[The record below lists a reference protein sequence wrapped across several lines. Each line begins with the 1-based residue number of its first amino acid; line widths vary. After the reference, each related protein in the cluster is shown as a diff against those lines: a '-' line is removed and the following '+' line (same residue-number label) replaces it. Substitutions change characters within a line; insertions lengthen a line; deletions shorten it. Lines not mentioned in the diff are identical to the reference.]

1 MSPTGLP
8 SPTSGSPGKQ
18 ITTVQGPPWL
28 LKLLTPLFARHI
40 AAQLS
45 KKHPG
50 MSPEEIGA
58 MMRADLGPDAREH
71 HLRLVDAVVAR
82 LPHGKPLPQE
92 KPVSVWVLVAA
103 NIVPLIG
110 VLFWGWDVFPLLL
123 LFWMENV
130 VIGVLNVLKMLS
142 ADPADAALWAGKL
155 FMVPFFCV
163 HYGMFTAG
171 HGVLLLGLFGGEGF
185 QPTGF
190 SPLESASRAASEY
203 GLWLPIAVLA
213 ASHLFSFLW
222 NYFYRG
228 EFRRASLAE
237 LMMKPYG
244 RIIVL
249 HLTVLL
255 GGFGAMA
262 LGSPVWALVLLIA
275 LKIGLDLK
283 AHVKEHFKP

>member
-1 MSPTGLP
+1 
-8 SPTSGSPGKQ
+8 
-18 ITTVQGPPWL
+18 

-45 KKHPG
+45 KRHPG
-50 MSPEEIGA
+50 LGPEEIGA
-58 MMRADLGPDAREH
+58 MMRADLGAGAKEE

-82 LPHGKPLPQE
+82 IPRDLPARPAE

-103 NIVPLIG
+103 NILPLIG

-123 LFWMENV
+123 VFWMENV
-130 VIGVLNVLKMLS
+130 VIGVLNVLKMLF
-142 ADPADAALWAGKL
+142 ADPADVALWAGKL

-163 HYGMFTAG
+163 HYGMFTAV
-171 HGVLLLGLFGGEGF
+171 HGVFVLGLFGGKGF
-185 QPTGF
+185 QPSGF
-190 SPLESASRAASEY
+190 SPLESAARAASEY

-213 ASHLFSFLW
+213 GSHLFSFVW

-228 EFRRASLAE
+228 EFRRASLAQ

-249 HLTVLL
+249 HVTLLL

-262 LGSPVWALVLLIA
+262 LGSPLWALLLLIA

-283 AHVKEHFKP
+283 AHVKEHSTA